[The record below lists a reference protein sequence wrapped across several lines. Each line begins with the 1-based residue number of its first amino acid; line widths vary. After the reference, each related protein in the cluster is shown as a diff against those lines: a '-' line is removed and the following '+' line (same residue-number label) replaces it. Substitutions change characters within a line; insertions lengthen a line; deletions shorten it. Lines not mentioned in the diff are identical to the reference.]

1 MDRSEI
7 FSKIDHTLLRQDATW
22 EQIRALCDAA
32 IENGTASVCVPPD
45 YVRQAANYLGG
56 ILPVCTVV
64 GFPNGYS
71 TTATKVFETSDAVS
85 NGADEIDT
93 VINIGWVKDRRYED
107 ILAELTAIKRACV
120 GRILKVIIETC
131 LLTEEE
137 KIKMCRIVSE
147 SGADFIKTST
157 GFSTGGATLEDIR
170 LFKANV
176 APHVRIKA
184 AGGIRT
190 PEEAQAF
197 IEAGASRIGASRIK

>member
-22 EQIRALCDAA
+22 EQIRALCDEA

-56 ILPVCTVV
+56 RLPVCTVV

-107 ILAELTAIKRACV
+107 ILAELTAIKRACG

>member
-22 EQIRALCDAA
+22 EQIRALCDEA

-107 ILAELTAIKRACV
+107 ILAELTAIKRACG

-190 PEEAQAF
+190 PEEAEAF

>member
-22 EQIRALCDAA
+22 EQIRALCDEA
-32 IENGTASVCVPPD
+32 IENGTASVCIPPD

-107 ILAELTAIKRACV
+107 ILAELTAIKRACG

-190 PEEAQAF
+190 PEEAEAF
-197 IEAGASRIGASRIK
+197 IKAGASRICASRIK

>member
-22 EQIRALCDAA
+22 EQIRALCDEA
-32 IENGTASVCVPPD
+32 IENGTASVCIPPD

-56 ILPVCTVV
+56 RLPVCTVV

-107 ILAELTAIKRACV
+107 ILAELTAIKRACG